1 MKNIGEN
8 IIKIAR
14 QYGCAAQVTILEE
27 DSKDINVRQGE
38 IEQLLTSRAIST
50 GVRLFQGKK
59 STIVSF
65 SGFDFD
71 DMEVKIK
78 KAAADLA
85 YLEDDE
91 AKRLLAADECG
102 AAVKEMELNDDA
114 FERIDTAEAA
124 DILGRIEKRGLA
136 FSDKIIPSEMAEFSA
151 SRSKITIFSSQ
162 GLYKTYAKSF
172 YSFGYTAV
180 AQDREKGI
188 KEVDSY
194 YENKRF
200 FADLPDL
207 ERIGELAAA
216 HALRK
221 LGGRKIASARMK
233 AIFSYRTAP
242 TVLDMLCDA
251 LGGEEILLRNSFLVG
266 KLGEKL
272 FSDKVTIEDNPLLD
286 RYPGSYP
293 FDGEGVNGRSKL
305 VFDKGR
311 LSTYLHNSYSAAKL
325 KMALTGN
332 ASLPL
337 SAAPGIKNANFFLR
351 PGKGTLADLVAEMKK
366 GLLIDELFS
375 SGMNPVTGDF
385 SFGCSGFMVE
395 GGAVT
400 YPVKEI
406 TIAGNLLDLF
416 KNIQVIAADNPWKY
430 PVSSPSFLV
439 DDLVVAGI

>member
-14 QYGCAAQVTILEE
+14 QYDCAAQVTILEE
-27 DSKDINVRQGE
+27 DSKEVSVRQGE
-38 IEQLLTSRAIST
+38 IERLLTSRAIST
-50 GVRLFQGKK
+50 GVRLFHGKK
-59 STIVSF
+59 SAIVSF

-71 DMEVKIK
+71 DMEAKIK
-78 KAAADLA
+78 KATADLA

-91 AKRLLAADECG
+91 AKRLLAEDEYG
-102 AAVKEMELNDDA
+102 TTAAELELNDDA
-114 FERIDTAEAA
+114 FEKIDTAAA
-124 DILGRIEKRGLA
+124 AAILGKIETNGLA

-151 SRSKITIFSSQ
+151 SRSRITIFSSR

-194 YENKRF
+194 HENKRF
-200 FADLPDL
+200 FADLPNL
-207 ERIGELAAA
+207 ERVGELAADR
-216 HALRK
+216 ALRK

-242 TVLDMLCDA
+242 DVLDLLCDA
-251 LGGEEILLRNSFLVG
+251 LGGEDILLRNSFLVG

-272 FSDKVTIEDNPLLD
+272 FSDRVTIEDNPLLD

-311 LSTYLHNSYSAAKL
+311 LATYLHNSYSAGKL
-325 KMALTGN
+325 GMALTGN
-332 ASLPL
+332 ASLSL

-351 PGKGTLADLVAEMKK
+351 PGKGTLADLAAEMKR

-406 TIAGNLLDLF
+406 TIAGNLLELF
-416 KNIQVIAADNPWKY
+416 KNIQAIADDNPWKY
-430 PVSSPSFLV
+430 PVSAPSFMVGELV
-439 DDLVVAGI
+439 IAGV